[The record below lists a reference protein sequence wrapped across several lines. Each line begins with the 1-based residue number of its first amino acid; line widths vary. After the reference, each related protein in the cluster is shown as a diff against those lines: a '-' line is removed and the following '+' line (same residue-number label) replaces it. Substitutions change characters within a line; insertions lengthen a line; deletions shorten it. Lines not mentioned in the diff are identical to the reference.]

1 MHTFRLSR
9 YLLVLLLLIPFF
21 GRAFSGPSPALRVII
36 IRHAEKPVK
45 GKNLSCQGQNRA
57 AALPAVLHSKFGR
70 PDYAYVPAMQ
80 NGKKSAHLRMFQTIT
95 PFASQYN
102 INVNSRY
109 EVNDYKALAADIL
122 QKKGTVLVVWE
133 HDAINNIA
141 KALGV
146 EHPGKWM
153 GDDYDSIW
161 IITIDA
167 GHALLRHDHE
177 GLHPAADC
185 K

>member
-1 MHTFRLSR
+1 MHSFHLSR
-9 YLLVLLLLIPFF
+9 YLLVFLMSIFCLGP
-21 GRAFSGPSPALRVII
+21 AFSGASPVLRVII
-36 IRHAEKPVK
+36 IRHAEKPAK

-57 AALPAVLHSKFGR
+57 AALPGVLHSKFGR
-70 PDYAYVPAMQ
+70 PDYVYVPAMQ

-95 PFASQYN
+95 PFVSQYN

-109 EVNDYKALAADIL
+109 GVNDYKALAADIL

-141 KALGV
+141 KALGA
-146 EHPGKWM
+146 EHPGKWAA
-153 GDDYDSIW
+153 DDYDSIW
-161 IITIDA
+161 IITVDA
-167 GHALLRHDHE
+167 GHALLQHDHE